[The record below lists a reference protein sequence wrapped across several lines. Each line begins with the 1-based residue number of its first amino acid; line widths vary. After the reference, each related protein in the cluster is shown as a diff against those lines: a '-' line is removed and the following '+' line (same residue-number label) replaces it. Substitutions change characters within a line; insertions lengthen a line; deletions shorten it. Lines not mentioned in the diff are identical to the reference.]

1 MTGGTRGERPAGR
14 DFQQDDVPL
23 LHVGNSSF
31 PLSSCLLAAL
41 ARLRVPCPDVLWCC
55 DSALRDSVAASR
67 EAKDILKKEL
77 GAAYDSVKV
86 IEVDQLGA
94 NASTTA
100 SVPTPL
106 QPTVL
111 RAQTH
116 ALGRKS
122 RGGRVVCVH

>member
-1 MTGGTRGERPAGR
+1 
-14 DFQQDDVPL
+14 
-23 LHVGNSSF
+23 
-31 PLSSCLLAAL
+31 
-41 ARLRVPCPDVLWCC
+41 
-55 DSALRDSVAASR
+55 LRDGVAASR

-122 RGGRVVCVH
+122 RGGGVVCVH